1 MTDKKLKEEF
11 INNLT
16 DLKNISYFLKLTMDE
31 REKIIKHF
39 QEIKQIIISS
49 METKKK

>member
-31 REKIIKHF
+31 KHF